1 MAIKQVK
8 KYYQEI
14 QKLYF
19 EMADDLKDM
28 QKEFERGEVTEEQ
41 LNKLMTPVNNIRT
54 NYTILSYIMYLLY
67 QPNRE
72 QKKSKYTKENKE
84 LNHFFNSSKLDEN
97 SVIEESKNSLKLF
110 KENLNKFKE
119 ELTHND

>member
-72 QKKSKYTKENKE
+72 QKKNKYTKENKE
-84 LNHFFNSSKLDEN
+84 LNQFFNSSKLDEN

-110 KENLNKFKE
+110 KENINKFKE